1 MDTFNLTLAQKV
13 EEAIDW
19 ERILTKQGATQNS
32 ERYYISVILEKLNE
46 LGAVVGSSAGAQQ
59 AIDIRD
65 VKWEG
70 FTSSYEGKKVN
81 KGDRFIFNDTFLK
94 DDVYYILIYAAMK
107 KVRIEKGSR
116 LIELS
121 HKIEVESMKVHL
133 EKIGALVIDML
144 GENGATSEKVLNLF
158 SSSLGLLKASVINKI
173 VSYYDFGQAFKNVI
187 SFGDFS
193 SRPRPN
199 WSLKLPVPSDHS
211 NVPEHPTQEEEAT
224 WEIPK
229 VDDENNNNN

>member
-1 MDTFNLTLAQKV
+1 M
-13 EEAIDW
+13 
-19 ERILTKQGATQNS
+19 
-32 ERYYISVILEKLNE
+32 ILEKLNE

-94 DDVYYILIYAAMK
+94 DDVYYILIYAGLK
-107 KVRIEKGSR
+107 KVRIEKGSK
-116 LIELS
+116 LVELS
-121 HKIEVESMKVHL
+121 HKIEVESVKVHL

-144 GENGATSEKVLNLF
+144 GENGATSEKVLTLF
-158 SSSLGLLKASVINKI
+158 NSALGLMKAAVVNKI

-199 WSLKLPVPSDHS
+199 WSLKLPVPPEHT
-211 NVPEHPTQEEEAT
+211 NVPEHPTEEEEAT
-224 WEIPK
+224 WEIPNTVEK
-229 VDDENNNNN
+229 K

>member
-1 MDTFNLTLAQKV
+1 MDTFNLTLAKKV
-13 EEAIDW
+13 EDAIDW
-19 ERILTKQGATQNS
+19 EKILTKQGATQNS

-65 VKWEG
+65 VKWEN

-94 DDVYYILIYAAMK
+94 DDVYYILIYAGSK
-107 KVRIEKGSR
+107 RVRIEKGSK

-121 HKIEVESMKVHL
+121 YKIEGETTKVYL
-133 EKIGALVIDML
+133 ENIGGLIFDML
-144 GENGATSEKVLNLF
+144 GENGVTGEKILTLF
-158 SSSLGLLKASVINKI
+158 KYSIGLLKAAVANNI
-173 VSYYDFGQAFKNVI
+173 VSYYDFGQVFKNVI

-199 WSLKLPVPSDHS
+199 WSLKLPLPPP
-211 NVPEHPTQEEEAT
+211 PE
-224 WEIPK
+224 I
-229 VDDENNNNN
+229 N

>member
-1 MDTFNLTLAQKV
+1 MDTFNLTLTKKV

-19 ERILTKQGATQNS
+19 EKILTKKGDTQNS

-46 LGAVVGSSAGAQQ
+46 LGAVVGASAGAQQ

-94 DDVYYILIYAAMK
+94 DDVYYILIYAGLK
-107 KVRIEKGSR
+107 KVRIEKGSK
-116 LIELS
+116 LVELS
-121 HKIEVESMKVHL
+121 YRVEDESVKVQL

-144 GENGATSEKVLNLF
+144 GENGATSEKVLTLF
-158 SSSLGLLKASVINKI
+158 NSALGLMKAAVVNKI

-199 WSLKLPVPSDHS
+199 WSMKLPVPREHT
-211 NVPEHPTQEEEAT
+211 NVPEHPTEEEEAT
-224 WEIPK
+224 WEIPNTVEK
-229 VDDENNNNN
+229 NNE

>member
-1 MDTFNLTLAQKV
+1 MDTFNLTLAKKI
-13 EEAIDW
+13 EDAIDW
-19 ERILTKQGATQNS
+19 EKILTKQGATQNS
-32 ERYYISVILEKLNE
+32 ERYYISVIIEKLNE

-65 VKWEG
+65 VKWEN

-94 DDVYYILIYAAMK
+94 DDVYYILIYAGSK
-107 KVRIEKGSR
+107 RVRIEKGSK

-121 HKIEVESMKVHL
+121 YKIEGETTKVYL
-133 EKIGALVIDML
+133 ENIGGLIFDML
-144 GENGATSEKVLNLF
+144 GENGVTGEKILTLF
-158 SSSLGLLKASVINKI
+158 KYSIGLLKAAVANNI
-173 VSYYDFGQAFKNVI
+173 VSYYDFGQVFKNVI

-199 WSLKLPVPSDHS
+199 WSLKLPLPPP
-211 NVPEHPTQEEEAT
+211 PE
-224 WEIPK
+224 I
-229 VDDENNNNN
+229 N